1 MTEHNPASEAF
12 AEVRPGETLD
22 TVDAVD
28 TVDEAPD
35 PRRWWALAVLAAAQL
50 MIVLDASIVNIALPS
65 AQADLGITNADRQ
78 WVVTA
83 YTLAFG
89 GLLLLGGRIADYTGR
104 KRTFI
109 IGLLGFAGASA
120 LGGIA
125 PNQELLFAARG
136 LQGAFAALMAP
147 AALSLVTV
155 TFTEPHERAKAFGV
169 FGALAGGG
177 AAIGLIVGG
186 VLTEYASWRW
196 CLGVNVPVALIV
208 AGAAIPLVH
217 ESKAHGDTRYDIPG
231 VLLAT
236 LGLVS
241 LVYGFTEAARAKNP
255 GNPNDTAVQG
265 WGAPSTLTFLGVA
278 VVLLV
283 AFFFWEARA
292 KNPMLPLRI
301 LTNRNRGG
309 SYLVFLLVGAGL
321 FAMFLFLTYY
331 FQLNLGYSPLK
342 SGFAFLPFSGGIIV
356 TAGVVAQLLPRFGPR
371 PLMIPGLVMAVAG
384 MLWLTQITADTSYVT
399 HVLPAELLMS
409 IGLAGVFIPA
419 SSTALIG
426 VGHHDAGV
434 ASAVLNTSQQIG
446 GSLGTAL
453 LNTLFA
459 GAVTSYL
466 TANVRTPA
474 DAKAMVPSALIHGY
488 HVSFFW
494 GAMLLLAALA
504 AAIIFINAKRQ
515 DVPSDQAMAAAA

>member
-1 MTEHNPASEAF
+1 MSEPVSNVQPAASVEAGEH
-12 AEVRPGETLD
+12 
-22 TVDAVD
+22 
-28 TVDEAPD
+28 PD

-65 AQADLGITNADRQ
+65 AQEELGISNADRQ

-89 GLLLLGGRIADYTGR
+89 ALLLLGGRIADYTGR

-109 IGLLGFAGASA
+109 IGLVGFAAASA
-120 LGGIA
+120 VGGLA
-125 PNQELLFAARG
+125 PNQELLFSARA

-155 TFTEPHERAKAFGV
+155 TFVEPRERAKAFGV
-169 FGALAGGG
+169 FGALAGAG

-186 VLTEYASWRW
+186 VLTEFTSWRW
-196 CLGVNVPVALIV
+196 CLGVNVPVAIIV
-208 AGAAIPLVH
+208 AAAALPLVH

-236 LGLVS
+236 VGLFS
-241 LVYGFTEAARAKNP
+241 LVFGFTEAARAQHPDNP
-255 GNPNDTAVQG
+255 QDTSVQG
-265 WGAPSTLTFLGVA
+265 WTAPSTLTFLAIA

-283 AFFFWEARA
+283 AFVLWERRAR
-292 KNPMLPLRI
+292 NPMLPLRVV
-301 LTNRNRGG
+301 LDRNRGG

-342 SGFAFLPFSGGIIV
+342 AGFAFLPFSVGIILA
-356 TAGVVAQLLPRFGPR
+356 AGVVANLLPRVGPKA
-371 PLMIPGLVMAVAG
+371 LMVPGLAVAVIG
-384 MLWLTQITADTSYVT
+384 MLLLTRIGPDTAYWS
-399 HVLPAELLMS
+399 HVLPAEILMS
-409 IGLAGVFIPA
+409 IGMASVFIPA
-419 SSTALIG
+419 SSTALLG
-426 VGHHDAGV
+426 VGSHDAGV

-459 GAVTSYL
+459 GAVTSFL
-466 TANVRTPA
+466 TANVRQPQDVQSLA
-474 DAKAMVPSALIHGY
+474 PEAFIHGY
-488 HVSFFW
+488 HVAFFW
-494 GAMLLLAALA
+494 GAMLLA
-504 AAIIFINAKRQ
+504 AAFVVALLVMNARKQ
-515 DVPSDQAMAAAA
+515 QVSAEVVPAG

>member
-1 MTEHNPASEAF
+1 VSDSTSPSSTATS
-12 AEVRPGETLD
+12 G
-22 TVDAVD
+22 DAAV
-28 TVDEAPD
+28 TPD

-50 MIVLDASIVNIALPS
+50 MIILDASIVNIALPS
-65 AQADLGITNADRQ
+65 AQKDLAISNADRQ

-89 GLLLLGGRIADYTGR
+89 ALLLLGGRIADYTGR
-104 KRTFI
+104 KRTFV
-109 IGLLGFAGASA
+109 IGLLGFAAASA
-120 LGGIA
+120 IGGLA
-125 PNQELLFAARG
+125 PNQELLFSARA

-147 AALSLVTV
+147 ASLSLVTV
-155 TFTEPHERAKAFGV
+155 TFTEPKERAKAFGV
-169 FGALAGGG
+169 FGALAGAG

-196 CLGVNVPVALIV
+196 CLGVNVPVSLIV
-208 AGAAIPLVH
+208 AAAALPLVH

-236 LGLVS
+236 VGLFS

-255 GNPNDTAVQG
+255 DNPQDTSVQG
-265 WGAPSTLTFLGVA
+265 WTSPTTLTFLVVA

-283 AFFFWEARA
+283 AFVVWESRSR
-292 KNPMLPLRI
+292 NPMLPLRVV
-301 LTNRNRGG
+301 LDRNRGG

-342 SGFAFLPFSGGIIV
+342 AGFAFLPFSVGIIL
-356 TAGVVAQLLPRFGPR
+356 TAGLVAQLLPRVGPKA
-371 PLMIPGLVMAVAG
+371 LMVPGLSMAVVG
-384 MLWLTQITADTSYVT
+384 MLLLTRIDADTAYWS
-399 HVLPAELLMS
+399 HVLPAEILMS
-409 IGLAGVFIPA
+409 VGMAGVFIPA

-426 VGHHDAGV
+426 VGSHDAGV
-434 ASAVLNTSQQIG
+434 ASAVLNTAQQVG

-459 GAVTSYL
+459 GAVTAFFA
-466 TANVRTPA
+466 ANVRVPA
-474 DAKAMVPSALIHGY
+474 DAQRLAPAAFIHGY
-488 HVSFFW
+488 HVAFFW
-494 GAMLLLAALA
+494 GAMLLLGALVVAALLISA
-504 AAIIFINAKRQ
+504 HKEDIP
-515 DVPSDQAMAAAA
+515 VPEAEAEASPA